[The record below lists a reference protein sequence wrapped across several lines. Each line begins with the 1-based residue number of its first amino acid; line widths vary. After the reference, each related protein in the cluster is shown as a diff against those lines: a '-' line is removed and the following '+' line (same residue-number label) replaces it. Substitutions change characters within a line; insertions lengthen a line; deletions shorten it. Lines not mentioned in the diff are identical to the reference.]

1 MTSPLRMSGSGLTV
15 PHGTG
20 ITGPLVNL
28 MMGQQL
34 IVCLLVMVHISTIS
48 HVIITG

>member
-15 PHGTG
+15 HPGTG

-28 MMGQQL
+28 MMGQQP
-34 IVCLLVMVHISTIS
+34 IVCILVMVHISMIT
-48 HVIITG
+48 HVIIT